1 MKMVWWTVLADKL
14 KMEILY
20 MKVNLWMEN
29 LKVLEDIFL
38 PMDHIILVCGL
49 IVICMV
55 KENMLNLMDR
65 LKRDYGKIIF

>member
-1 MKMVWWTVLADKL
+1 
-14 KMEILY
+14 MEILF

-38 PMDHIILVCGL
+38 PMDHIILECGL

-65 LKRDYGKIIF
+65 